1 MQFTLYSQ
9 KTTRQCVKDL
19 TERLQARGTKANPAL
34 GGWVNKDGGFSLTLT
49 APVLGRFNRTTRLR
63 GRLWR
68 ETGVTVIEGY
78 VPDGISP
85 FWMRVLGASLI
96 VGSLLLAVSYG
107 VLIGLVMV
115 LFGLL
120 AYIPLRG
127 DYLNSDQLLVAIE
140 RTLKAD
146 PKPPKK

>member
-1 MQFTLYSQ
+1 MQFTLYTQ

-34 GGWVNKDGGFSLTLT
+34 GGWVNKDGGFCLTLI
-49 APVLGRFNRTTRLR
+49 APVLGRFNRTTRLQ

-68 ETGVTVIEGY
+68 EGGVTVIEGY
-78 VPDGISP
+78 VSDGISP
-85 FWMRVLGASLI
+85 PWMRILALLLI
-96 VGSLLLAVSYG
+96 VGSLLLAISYG
-107 VLIGLVMV
+107 AMIGLVMM

-127 DYLNSDQLLVAIE
+127 DYLNSDQLLVAVE